1 MKIGDLVKFRT
12 SLDNY
17 PDNLGIVTGWDDT
30 FNKHDPLVEWI
41 YPTTFWMNPSFEYKE
56 DLVIVSEA

>member
-12 SLDNY
+12 PASAT
-17 PDNLGIVTGWDDT
+17 DNLGIVIGWDDT
-30 FNKHDPLVEWI
+30 LNKHDPLVEWI
-41 YPTTFWMNPSFEYKE
+41 YPTMFWMSPSFEYKE